1 MRGRFAMLWRCG
13 RRRVDAGA
21 AAAAVLAGAA
31 LGTGAPAASTA
42 GVAPPPR
49 LLVTAREWRLELSR
63 TTIDPGNA
71 IVQLWNQGEDAH
83 DLWIRRLHGTRIYK
97 SPETLSGD
105 VSEFTARLRPGRRYK
120 LWCSL
125 PAHEQLG
132 MKARLRVNE
141 G

>member
-1 MRGRFAMLWRCG
+1 MA
-13 RRRVDAGA
+13 AGT
-21 AAAAVLAGAA
+21 AVAIALAGAA
-31 LGTGAPAASTA
+31 LAASAPAALGGGGA
-42 GVAPPPR
+42 PVPPPR

-83 DLWIRRLHGTRIYK
+83 DLWIRRLYGTRVYK
-97 SPETLSGD
+97 SPEALSGD

-125 PAHEQLG
+125 PGHEALG
-132 MKARLRVNE
+132 MKARLRVND